1 MGSDN
6 SPTTHY
12 REMIADLRSKL
23 TEAQAKV
30 AKFNRLIKEL
40 EDLYGPVVVGA
51 AMTASVSLDARPT
64 VMISPVVS
72 NVSNQ
77 YSGLGLGEACVKAM
91 RELNRP
97 ATNREIFQ
105 EFKPSADAALSAA
118 F

>member
-72 NVSNQ
+72 NVRMLSSIRQLTTN
-77 YSGLGLGEACVKAM
+77 GWCAF
-91 RELNRP
+91 ELPRRKMGT
-97 ATNREIFQ
+97 A
-105 EFKPSADAALSAA
+105 
-118 F
+118 